1 MTRKVFMDSASV
13 SKSYL
18 PDKLIESQYINNH
31 EKIILHQNGRCIAP
45 YYPAY
50 NVSGFVRNETDYCYK
65 LVQI

>member
-31 EKIILHQNGRCIAP
+31 EKIIL
-45 YYPAY
+45 
-50 NVSGFVRNETDYCYK
+50 
-65 LVQI
+65 